1 MLPCLGETRRQLR
14 AGPFMLA
21 ETLHAWGLDLPRH
34 AHERACLHYVVTGRY
49 HEAGEGGEAVHGA
62 GALFYKPAGTTHWN
76 RFAEGGACCLRIELD
91 DQGLSVGL
99 DEPLMSQD
107 VSLRGLA
114 SRLHHELCVPDDL
127 TPLAAEGLGLEL
139 LSGLARTKRRSERRE
154 PLAERARELI
164 RERRFE
170 AVSFTELAEELSA
183 NRSHLARSF
192 RARFGCTMGEYQRR
206 LRVDFVRDALGD
218 TSLDLATISLR
229 AGFADQSHCSR
240 VFRRIM
246 GVSPAAYRR
255 G

>member
-14 AGPFMLA
+14 AGSFVLA
-21 ETLHAWGLDLPRH
+21 ETLHAEGLNLPRH
-34 AHERACLHYVVTGRY
+34 AHERACLHYVVTGNY
-49 HEAGEGGEAVHGA
+49 HEAGEGGEAIHEA

-76 RFAEGGACCLRIELD
+76 RFGEGGARCLRIELD
-91 DQGLSVGL
+91 DQEFSVGL
-99 DEPLMSQD
+99 DEPLMSRD
-107 VSLRGLA
+107 VTLRGLA
-114 SRLHHELCVPDDL
+114 SRLYRELCVLDEFTRL
-127 TPLAAEGLGLEL
+127 SAEGLGLEL
-139 LSGLARTKRRSERRE
+139 LAGLARTKRRKERKD

-170 AVSFTELAEELSA
+170 AVSFTELAEELNA

-192 RARFGCTMGEYQRR
+192 RSRFGCTMGEYQRR

-218 TSLDLATISLR
+218 SSLDLATIALR